1 MNLIGFIY
9 FVAALLPASSAQAP
23 GWRMVDRFYGFRY
36 ELRGQGVLNSG
47 IEEAIQKKA
56 DELGCFGWVQRSF
69 RDSLVGE
76 ARCSKARGP
85 TFQSWLG
92 AGAGRDSNSG
102 SGGKI
107 ETEFKVYE
115 DTKIRLHFAYFKIVE
130 DDRDTCFLDAP
141 HKCPDEAQS
150 FSTTDRGNT
159 RTSFASDEL

>member
-1 MNLIGFIY
+1 MILRAIIFCA
-9 FVAALLPASSAQAP
+9 AALLPMASAQAQ

-36 ELRGQGVLNSG
+36 ELRGQQVLNSG
-47 IEEAIQKKA
+47 MEEAIQKKA

-85 TFQSWLG
+85 IFQSWLE
-92 AGAGRDSNSG
+92 AGAGRDG
-102 SGGKI
+102 SKM
-107 ETEFKVYE
+107 EADFKVYE

-141 HKCPDEAQS
+141 HKCPDAPS
-150 FSTTDRGNT
+150 FGETDRGNV
-159 RTSFASDEL
+159 RASFVSDEL